1 MKLREQEIEQTYLR
15 TWDCRG
21 KVGDDHD
28 DYIGKK
34 TRGKKKLRHWEN
46 DDDDDNNNI
55 QPILNLKPQQT
66 SRQ

>member
-28 DYIGKK
+28 DCIGKK
-34 TRGKKKLRHWEN
+34 TRGKKN
-46 DDDDDNNNI
+46 
-55 QPILNLKPQQT
+55 
-66 SRQ
+66 